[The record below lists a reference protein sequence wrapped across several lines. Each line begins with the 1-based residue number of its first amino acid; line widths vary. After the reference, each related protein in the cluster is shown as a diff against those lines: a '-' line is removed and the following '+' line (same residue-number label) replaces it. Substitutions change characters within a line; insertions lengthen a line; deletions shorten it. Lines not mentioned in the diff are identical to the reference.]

1 MGKAGW
7 GGLNGGVFLLALVAV
22 YVASLSARRGQAQ
35 EEQEAV
41 LSR

>member
-1 MGKAGW
+1 VGLERLDLDSEGRLAGW
-7 GGLNGGVFLLALVAV
+7 VVCMEEEGNEGK
-22 YVASLSARRGQAQ
+22 AQ